1 MSIIIKVIIWAIVIV
16 LFGLFVRWMA
26 KPLTPEQRKRMQARL
41 EENKRKNEQARLEEK
56 KKKASLRK
64 VAAPSPLEIFIRQLQ
79 DLSKDKQTIPSAAP
93 SGPKKFSPSPDR
105 VQNSAG
111 SGRRQGPSDESEP
124 SKPVKFIPKNQTETA
139 AAVETPKPVRFIPNT
154 GGGDNKSDV
163 AASNP
168 VRFIPNIEGGD
179 NESNEAAPKPVKFNP
194 KTQDEDNKSG
204 ETTSGPKKFVPK

>member
-16 LFGLFVRWMA
+16 LVGLFIRWMA

-124 SKPVKFIPKNQTETA
+124 SKPVKFIPKNQTETV

-154 GGGDNKSDV
+154 EGGDNKPDL
-163 AASNP
+163 AIPKP
-168 VRFIPNIEGGD
+168 VRFNPKAESGD
-179 NESNEAAPKPVKFNP
+179 NKP
-194 KTQDEDNKSG
+194 G